1 MKKIIQYM
9 AAGLLLLTIGT
20 GCEDNENW
28 KVIPYVPEPP
38 QTINITG
45 TATIFTEAGET
56 SLLKEVALD
65 KGDGFDDKADVIGI
79 LTWLKAAGEFT
90 ITDSGIAFG
99 KGDVV
104 ATDPLETVKLK
115 EGGPAFKV
123 AEDGLYY
130 VLLNSADQQL
140 TIVPAKIGVIGDA
153 TPNGWNGETPLTM
166 AFDAATSVVSAK
178 WSGDLTNKMLKYR
191 FSGDWGVSL
200 PYGNLKARVHTNFG
214 GVADGVVLGDEMIEL
229 NAGGKDL
236 KIAKN
241 GAYDVEWTMD
251 LNTRVVKGKAKLTR
265 EDATGVS
272 LPEHMYITGSPAA
285 WNWEWENAAELI
297 PVAGNDGIFWGIYYF
312 DADAGLKFN
321 YERSW
326 NTGENFGVPNED
338 PRGYGDYETGGSNLK
353 IATAGYYQVVITC
366 TLSEDKQS
374 VIKKITLAEPKI
386 YVIGDCAAKGW
397 GDQLATADIFN
408 VTNAGYE
415 SAVLNAGV
423 LRMCVTFGASW
434 WEKGNWWQAE
444 FTLKDGKI
452 SYRGNGGD
460 DGPMKLVNVTAG
472 QKVTLDFKT
481 GAGKLE

>member
-9 AAGLLLLTIGT
+9 AAGLLLMMTGT

-28 KVIPYVPEPP
+28 KVIPYEPEPP

-79 LTWLKAAGEFT
+79 ITWLKAAGEFT
-90 ITDSGIAFG
+90 ITDSGVAFG

-153 TPNGWNGETPLTM
+153 TPNGWNGETLLTM
-166 AFDAATSVVSAK
+166 AFDPATAVVTAK
-178 WSGDLTNKMLKYR
+178 WSGELTNKMLKYR

-251 LNTRVVKGKAKLTR
+251 LNTRVVKGKAKLTE
-265 EDATGVS
+265 EDTS
-272 LPEHMYITGSPAA
+272 T
-285 WNWEWENAAELI
+285 AELPAVMYVI
-297 PVAGNDGIFWGIYYF
+297 GDPWGWSWEQAPQMTPVVGNDGVFWGVYYLNK
-312 DADAGLKFN
+312 DEGIKFN
-321 YERSW
+321 DKSGW
-326 NTGENFGVPNED
+326 GGDFGVENTD
-338 PRGYGDYETGGSNLK
+338 PKGYGDYAIGGSNLT
-353 IATAGYYQVVITC
+353 IATAGFYHVIVTC
-366 TLSEDKQS
+366 TLSEDKKS
-374 VIKKITLAEPKI
+374 VVKKITLAEPKI
-386 YVIGDCAAKGW
+386 YVIGDCAAGGW
-397 GDQLATADIFN
+397 GTQLADADIF
-408 VTNAGYE
+408 TFTDAGCI
-415 SAVLNAGV
+415 SPVLNAGV
-423 LRMCVTFGASW
+423 LRMCITFGASW
-434 WEKGNWWQAE
+434 WDKANWWQAE

-452 SYRGNGGD
+452 SCRGNGGD

>member
-153 TPNGWNGETPLTM
+153 TPDGWNGETPLAM

-241 GAYDVEWTMD
+241 GAYDVEWTID
-251 LNTRVVKGKAKLTR
+251 LNTKVVKGKAKLTKEGEGPVLPEAMFIIGSPYGPGTGWDWPSAYEMVPVR
-265 EDATGVS
+265 ESAGKFWAIQYFKEGAEIKFNSIRDWGGEFGWNGNTPEESIAFGVLTDNNGNIRIGKAGWYLVVVTVADKTVVEFMEAAVYLQGDVATGGYDKPR
-272 LPEHMYITGSPAA
+272 LPENKFEIPLTADGEFKSPAF
-285 WNWEWENAAELI
+285 LQV
-297 PVAGNDGIFWGIYYF
+297 P
-312 DADAGLKFN
+312 
-321 YERSW
+321 R
-326 NTGENFGVPNED
+326 PNE
-338 PRGYGDYETGGSNLK
+338 
-353 IATAGYYQVVITC
+353 
-366 TLSEDKQS
+366 
-374 VIKKITLAEPKI
+374 
-386 YVIGDCAAKGW
+386 
-397 GDQLATADIFN
+397 
-408 VTNAGYE
+408 
-415 SAVLNAGV
+415 GV
-423 LRMCVTFGASW
+423 RMCIFLGEIGWYNT
-434 WEKGNWWQAE
+434 E
-444 FTLKDGKI
+444 FIILDGKI
-452 SYRGNGGD
+452 AFRGNGND
-460 DGPMKLVNVTAG
+460 QTRVTGAVG
-472 QKVTLDFKT
+472 QRAYLNFTT
-481 GAGKLE
+481 GAGRIE